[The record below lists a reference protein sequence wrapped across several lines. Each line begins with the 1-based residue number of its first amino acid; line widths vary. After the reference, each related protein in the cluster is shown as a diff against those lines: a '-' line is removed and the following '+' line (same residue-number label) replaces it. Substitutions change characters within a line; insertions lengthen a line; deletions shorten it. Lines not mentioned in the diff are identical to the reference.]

1 MAGHFEIETRSDGQ
15 FMFHLEVGS
24 EPILTSE
31 AYATKAAC
39 ISGIDSVKKNASEM
53 DRYRRTSTP
62 DGRFRFGLDAAN
74 GQSIAG
80 SRHYE
85 TAGARDDGIEFV
97 MKNAPDAK
105 IQDLT

>member
-1 MAGHFEIETRSDGQ
+1 MAEVEGSIFDGDTVVVAGTTV
-15 FMFHLEVGS
+15 LLDV
-24 EPILTSE
+24 LD
-31 AYATKAAC
+31 AAAC
-39 ISGIDSVKKNASEM
+39 ISGIDSVKKNASEK

-80 SRHYE
+80 SRHYQ

-105 IQDLT
+105 MQDLT